1 MTAQNNAQPNL
12 TGLSRT
18 GLELFSPAIL
28 HGFST
33 YQTRLKGTELFK
45 LNSFWS
51 RSQRTLVNLP
61 VGLGEKEVDS
71 REFPV
76 SFFPIALPVSLCHP
90 HNSLVLRSRRAALQ
104 SRQRLLPSQ
113 VPLICWLLK
122 RQKKGREI
130 FFSFEILLSAKEA
143 THARNYRSFSF
154 ICRKSPDVHF
164 DFLAIPAKQNTFI

>member
-33 YQTRLKGTELFK
+33 YQTRLKRTELFK

-51 RSQRTLVNLP
+51 RSQWTLVNFARGPGGRKRWIQGNSLC
-61 VGLGEKEVDS
+61 LL
-71 REFPV
+71 
-76 SFFPIALPVSLCHP
+76 FFHRAPSLCHP

-122 RQKKGREI
+122 RQKKGRGNI
-130 FFSFEILLSAKEA
+130 FFLLDFSQHKGSHTCKELPEFFHLSAENRQMC
-143 THARNYRSFSF
+143 TLIF
-154 ICRKSPDVHF
+154 
-164 DFLAIPAKQNTFI
+164 